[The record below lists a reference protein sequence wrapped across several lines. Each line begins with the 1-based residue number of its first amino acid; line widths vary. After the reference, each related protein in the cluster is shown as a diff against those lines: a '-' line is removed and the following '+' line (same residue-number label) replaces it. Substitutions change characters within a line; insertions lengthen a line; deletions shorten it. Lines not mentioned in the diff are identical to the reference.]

1 MASLYFPHVHLHL
14 LVESHA
20 TVAVVGYVCVAPPAP
35 MKSFGIHV
43 WHF

>member
-1 MASLYFPHVHLHL
+1 MASLDFHHVHLHL

-20 TVAVVGYVCVAPPAP
+20 NAAVVGYVRIAPPAP
-35 MKSFGIHV
+35 VKNFGIHV